1 MESILFFS
9 LSLLHINVHS
19 FLELT
24 IYFLASFFC
33 ARFLAFF
40 ARSLFL
46 FAMVLIFLTCVR
58 HTTLLSRFLSSPL
71 LPSRFLP
78 SRFLSSPF
86 LPSRFLSSPF
96 LSSPFLPSRFLSSPF
111 LPSRFLSSPFLPS
124 RFLSSPF
131 LPSRFLSSPFLPSRF
146 LSSPFLSLTLL
157 AFGFLMPSI
166 RLAFGL
172 PILMVLDWYAFL
184 SLPTSKLIS
193 LFL

>member
-1 MESILFFS
+1 MGSILFFS
-9 LSLLHINVHS
+9 LSLLHIHVHS

-46 FAMVLIFLTCVR
+46 FATVLIFLTCVR
-58 HTTLLSRFLSSPL
+58 HTTLLSRFLSSPF

-78 SRFLSSPF
+78 SRFLSSPFFPSRFLPSRFLSSPFLSSPF

-96 LSSPFLPSRFLSSPF
+96 LSSPFLPSRFLSSP
-111 LPSRFLSSPFLPS
+111 
-124 RFLSSPF
+124 
-131 LPSRFLSSPFLPSRF
+131 F